1 MGDDVVYVVVKND
14 VKESRLILVW
24 VLRNFGVKKVC
35 IFYVYQLKIVFF
47 VGDFCYFF
55 WFLFLMFYM

>member
-1 MGDDVVYVVVKND
+1 MVEFMVMGNDVVYVVVKKD

-35 IFYVYQLKIVFF
+35 IFYVY
-47 VGDFCYFF
+47 
-55 WFLFLMFYM
+55 